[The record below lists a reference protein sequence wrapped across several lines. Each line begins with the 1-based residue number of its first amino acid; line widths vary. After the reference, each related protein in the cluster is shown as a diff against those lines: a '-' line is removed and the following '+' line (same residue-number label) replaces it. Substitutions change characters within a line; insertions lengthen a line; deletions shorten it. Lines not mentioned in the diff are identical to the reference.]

1 MRCKTKYKFTNI
13 YYTRSS
19 SYGSGLRKQQQQQMN
34 VRYGGSVSPS
44 LCIDKVDNIIDMP
57 GKGWCFVYVARYSYD
72 PFQVWW
78 RLENN
83 LKFTSFTLFHILFS
97 SSETRNQLN
106 IIKR

>member
-1 MRCKTKYKFTNI
+1 MYTNLQT

-72 PFQVWW
+72 PFQVCIVV
-78 RLENN
+78 LCTLYNN
-83 LKFTSFTLFHILFS
+83 YIQNLYHVFAI
-97 SSETRNQLN
+97 
-106 IIKR
+106 

>member
-1 MRCKTKYKFTNI
+1 MYTCIMYTNLQT

-19 SYGSGLRKQQQQQMN
+19 SYGSGLRKQQQQQQQMN

-72 PFQVWW
+72 PFQVC
-78 RLENN
+78 
-83 LKFTSFTLFHILFS
+83 
-97 SSETRNQLN
+97 
-106 IIKR
+106 